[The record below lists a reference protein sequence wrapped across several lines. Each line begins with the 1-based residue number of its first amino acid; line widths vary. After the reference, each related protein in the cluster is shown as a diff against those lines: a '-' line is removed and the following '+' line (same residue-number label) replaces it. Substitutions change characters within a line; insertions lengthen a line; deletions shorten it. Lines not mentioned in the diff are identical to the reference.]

1 MKKDNY
7 IETHFTY
14 EDAEKVLTS
23 NYDEAEKLLND
34 SDKLDEFFVKL
45 EKKLKDIPKV
55 GDKLAMVP
63 ELAMMVK
70 DYVGKKYTA
79 IPVGS
84 ILAVISALLYF
95 VSPIDVIPD
104 VIPGIGHIDDAL
116 VVGLCLKWIS
126 DDVQEYL
133 NWRKGNGMNI

>member
-7 IETHFTY
+7 IETQFTY